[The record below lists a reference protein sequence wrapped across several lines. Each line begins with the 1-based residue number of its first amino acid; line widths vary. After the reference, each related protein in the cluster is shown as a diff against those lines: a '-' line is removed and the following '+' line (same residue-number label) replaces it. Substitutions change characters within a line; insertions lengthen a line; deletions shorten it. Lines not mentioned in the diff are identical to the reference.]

1 VSALPVFAAG
11 SVSMNNTT
19 TRVLLVDD
27 DEASFILLRRLLS
40 KVPQKTLATD
50 WAPSYE
56 EGLRLLN
63 KNQHDVCL
71 MDYRLGPRT
80 GLDLL
85 REAVAHGIQ
94 TPIIILTSSEDP
106 KVDLQAT
113 ELGAADF
120 LLKDQLEPVM
130 LERVI
135 RFAIQHAATLTA
147 LQKSHER
154 FRLLFERS
162 MDAILI
168 SNDRG
173 QFVDVNG
180 AACRLLGLS
189 AQKLLAR
196 NWSDV
201 FSQNLERAA
210 EQLPETLSELSF
222 VKPNGERCFIEFSS
236 AKLAADLN
244 LCILRDVTDRR
255 NLEREIQEISEREQR
270 RLGQDL
276 HDGIGQSMTGIAFL
290 AKVLQQKLMAKQVE
304 EAEAAGNI
312 ASLINQALAQTRRLS
327 RGLCPVVLDN
337 NDIEAALEQL
347 AENLRSL
354 FSVRCEL
361 HCDPEAVIT
370 DNTVA
375 VHLYRIAQEAATNA
389 IKHGHARNVF
399 LSLTA
404 GGPRLLLKIKDDGA
418 GFPAAPRSKGMGLRV
433 MDHRARIIGG
443 TLSVR
448 QLKEGGVAVTC
459 SVPRSHAAKKK
470 SESPSV
476 LSRKDRP
483 PSSKEFVRSSAP
495 N

>member
-1 VSALPVFAAG
+1 
-11 SVSMNNTT
+11 MNTT

-50 WAPSYE
+50 WAPNYE
-56 EGLRLLN
+56 EGLRVLN
-63 KNQHDVCL
+63 QNQHDVCL

-85 REAVAHGIQ
+85 REAVALGIQ

-135 RFAIQHAATLTA
+135 RFAIQHAAALTA
-147 LQKSHER
+147 LQKSHKR

-168 SNDRG
+168 SDDRG

-201 FSQNLERAA
+201 FSQNLDQAT
-210 EQLPETLSELSF
+210 EQRPEALSELSF
-222 VKPNGERCFIEFSS
+222 VKPNGERCLIEFSS

-244 LCILRDVTDRR
+244 LCILRDITERR

-276 HDGIGQSMTGIAFL
+276 HDGIGQTMTGIAFL
-290 AKVLQQKLMAKQVE
+290 AKVLQQKLMAKAIE

-312 ASLINQALAQTRRLS
+312 AALINQALAETRRLS

-361 HCDPEAVIT
+361 HCDPEVVIA
-370 DNTVA
+370 DNAVA

-389 IKHGHARNVF
+389 IKHGRARNVL
-399 LSLTA
+399 LSLT
-404 GGPRLLLKIKDDGA
+404 GNGPRVVLKIKDDGA
-418 GFPAAPRSKGMGLRV
+418 GFPPAPKSKGMGLRV
-433 MDHRARIIGG
+433 MHHRARIIGA
-443 TLSVR
+443 TLSMR
-448 QLKEGGVAVTC
+448 QPKEGGITVTC
-459 SVPRSHAAKKK
+459 SVPRSHATKKRLETPHVLPRTDRAP
-470 SESPSV
+470 SNRES
-476 LSRKDRP
+476 
-483 PSSKEFVRSSAP
+483 VRALPAP
-495 N
+495 